1 MLRRLASVR
10 HTNGRGTPDDQ
21 EPMSPSPGDDVS
33 HPETTKSASGGLA
46 SVFKGLAGGK
56 LTKSSPPLQPPMAT
70 MTTVASQPSR
80 DRFDVLPVTPVLRGL
95 PQEHMEHFAR
105 LKTGQLNDRIAGANA
120 LRYAITDY
128 PLNPIMEVWNAAKD
142 LIDGD
147 KPENA
152 RVAGWRLLT
161 ECVKD
166 TSATDFERR
175 EYFRTLTAQTAHPD
189 DFPLQLEA
197 LEYLTNRGR
206 NVAGFYYDIFPLLTV
221 WLANTFDAARL
232 ARRANK
238 SAKGKTL
245 VTVEDQSFSRLFALI
260 RDVVKFNFKYASDAA
275 VGRLMD
281 NLLEICNRTSQE
293 DDLAACISVIDAM
306 VTFGSVPN
314 GKLRDC
320 IQVLSSIH
328 CLVPSRQKD
337 AWHTLSNI
345 CKSHHGQS
353 TVRILLD
360 VLRNAPAAPDKERDR
375 DVIRDI
381 RGALTVL
388 KKLLGKS
395 AEKGY
400 PGVPLA
406 LLVDGL
412 ANVCTSSSSRVSTEI
427 LRLVNSLFD
436 DGDGIINP
444 LIAEEHWSP
453 IFSVAAQCAAKSVPA
468 ALKDVDPS
476 IPQSSAPKD
485 DSEGGD
491 NINYQLRTFIN
502 RVEKLLTEEKTDFF
516 QREECMRFLAEVH
529 HVLPDSAAALLLDHL
544 KEFRSC
550 YPSEVDWKKN
560 LELVL
565 EGIYLDRGRSAPTR
579 IQALAMVMEIYDFL
593 CLVRDL
599 VEEESIFD
607 LVKRVLSGMS
617 VETDAVVL
625 QETVTFMVRVA
636 EIAGAE
642 QFDFILD
649 TFKNIVCKEADE
661 PTPST
666 GIQKFNGAQQISNQ
680 PSEVGGQSLP
690 NVVTKGYVQ
699 IFMKSMD
706 VDALKA
712 VKTFNALVHIA
723 GSTTC
728 ETDAR
733 LTAMKLLFRL
743 RADFEYRVYVTP
755 HVENESIAA
764 SIYRTDA
771 SFARKAAEDAAHP
784 PRLGRLDQAGFPRT
798 PIRGASY
805 TPGQTMERSGAIR
818 PLQLPRQMPYQGQR
832 LWSLPDPEAL
842 PELPRSTPSHLLF
855 SYTEGADGEA
865 STKAS
870 NAVLKMSSWLNIVLN
885 IFHQG
890 SDWEIY
896 SFILAHLPAQLSDHP
911 IFQDAIPQLQELR
924 GHICEVIRTNRF
936 QEPPLVSGLRRPDV
950 ANCLFHSLIMLVSY
964 HQHFQKLDEDEIV
977 RAFLHGIA
985 DKTAKTCIHGLSI
998 CCYELPL
1005 SVSKS
1010 LDMIL
1015 TRMSQVI
1022 TQPFVAMHLL
1032 EFLACLSRLPALYS
1046 NFRDEDYRVV
1056 FGICFRY
1063 LQYVRD
1069 KKHHARSTA
1078 HMSEPSTPNIIV
1090 SGSSDFLA
1098 QQAITDDLPQYV
1110 YALAYHV
1117 ITFWFLAVKMPDR
1130 LGHISWIAKNLFTD
1144 VDGSASNEE
1153 QAQITLDFMQRV
1165 AFSDASDS
1173 AHDPLF
1179 NRENFGEI
1187 QQKRWI
1193 IGNSI
1198 VTVKQAKESGWAEI
1212 TRRYPSGTSSYA
1224 VRVEFTPM
1232 TAQRTA
1238 ESSDDAAWDGR
1249 FQMGT
1254 TLLPSHV
1261 FLQLLAPMPQMS
1273 DPAARPV
1280 PLPDEEAVD
1289 RAIRLFDRNSAVDG
1303 HKVGVIYIG
1312 DGQTD
1317 EVEILANTIG
1327 GPDYHEFLDG
1337 LGVLTRLKG
1346 ANFNTQGLDREYGT
1360 DGEYTYCWRDR
1371 VSEIIFHVITQMP
1384 TDLER
1389 DPRCTAKKRHIGNDF
1404 VNIVFNDSGLPFKF
1418 DTFPSQFNYVYIVI
1432 TPTPR
1437 HSFASARLMAKQRE
1451 EEGRKAPTPFYMVQV
1466 MSQPGFP
1473 EISPAAEPKVVSLT
1487 ALPTFVRLLA
1497 LNASVFSQIWATR
1510 EVGEHISPWRNRL
1523 REINRLRER
1532 YGPKSAQQQ
1541 PNLSPPP
1548 NMLGAGGG
1556 GLGSSVVTSPLASGG
1571 QGGGITQQSLL
1582 GQDIGASRPVNAVRD
1597 SFTSLRRS
1605 SVATFFTNNSTADPT
1620 SHRSSMLS
1628 TTTPDTEVM
1637 FPAHGADAL
1646 IESVDFSKWT

>member
-21 EPMSPSPGDDVS
+21 EPMSPSPGDDVP

-56 LTKSSPPLQPPMAT
+56 LTQSPPPLQPPMAT

-80 DRFDVLPVTPVLRGL
+80 DRFDALPVTPVLRGL

-314 GKLRDC
+314 GKLKDC

-444 LIAEEHWSP
+444 LIAEEHWFP

-491 NINYQLRTFIN
+491 NINSQLRAFIN

-579 IQALAMVMEIYDFL
+579 IQALAMVIEIYDFL

-636 EIAGAE
+636 ETAGAE

-649 TFKNIVCKEADE
+649 TFKNIVCKEVDE

-666 GIQKFNGAQQISNQ
+666 GVQKFDGAQQISNQ
-680 PSEVGGQSLP
+680 PSEVGSQSLP
-690 NVVTKGYVQ
+690 NVVTKGYVR

-805 TPGQTMERSGAIR
+805 TPGQTMERSGPIR
-818 PLQLPRQMPYQGQR
+818 PLQHPRQMPYQGQR

-1005 SVSKS
+1005 SLSKS

-1165 AFSDASDS
+1165 TFSDASDS

-1232 TAQRTA
+1232 TTQRTA

-1312 DGQTD
+1312 EGQTD

-1451 EEGRKAPTPFYMVQV
+1451 EEGRKAPTPFYLVQV

-1532 YGPKSAQQQ
+1532 YGPKSAHQQ